1 MAEYELRELGH
12 IVHNGF
18 FGASDEH
25 PKPFTDNDTVRY
37 WDNVK
42 SVAEQLKD
50 PNRAEVIYTT
60 MLLPLWESTLPND
73 RYYEHRKKAV
83 EALQQYR
90 DGVFSVFGNGHNL
103 WLEQL
108 KKQPQTAEPEKPMNP
123 ILKRLTENRA
133 KYPEAIILLRVGD
146 FYEAFDEDAHILAK
160 TFDYTITSRPLDD
173 ERKAMV
179 GFPQH
184 IFEKNIDKLMKTG
197 VPVVVNYPD
206 GKTDIY
212 PEPVQSKETDGS
224 NREVDTLC
232 KILDRLG
239 IDDIT
244 IEYENGELVARDEDN
259 VWYSKQLYDFLA
271 DEAFVYTEDGVLGI
285 EGELLADFVELAK
298 RYGIEIPTYNAEK

>member
-1 MAEYELRELGH
+1 M
-12 IVHNGF
+12 
-18 FGASDEH
+18 
-25 PKPFTDNDTVRY
+25 
-37 WDNVK
+37 
-42 SVAEQLKD
+42 
-50 PNRAEVIYTT
+50 
-60 MLLPLWESTLPND
+60 
-73 RYYEHRKKAV
+73 
-83 EALQQYR
+83 
-90 DGVFSVFGNGHNL
+90 FSVFGNGHNL

-160 TFDYTITSRPLDD
+160 TFDYTLTSRPLDG

-259 VWYSKQLYDFLA
+259 VWYSSSRCGNDKQW
-271 DEAFVYTEDGVLGI
+271 G
-285 EGELLADFVELAK
+285 
-298 RYGIEIPTYNAEK
+298 